1 MRFRR
6 VSTVLTLNFISDKK
20 NYGNKDA
27 QSYSWEQPLNAN
39 SHTFEPVSESQSVP
53 KSYLECRLAVAFH
66 SWLYFG
72 RNIYN
77 SYVSRTFCAQTFEGE
92 GRPYVSRG
100 TFYISPNKS
109 GHFFHSPACFWWAA
123 QKLTSL
129 IHTWGSRSSKFG
141 WIGWRKSDG
150 ENSPANGRKFF
161 SFRAFFN
168 QPGTVKC
175 FALMLLIGLD
185 LWFGLGCGRPWEVPV
200 SPKPYLSIFGF
211 DKIQSA
217 DFGSQVLKCLVCS
230 SCLKR
235 SRSCAIACKY
245 WQNHFLRKLGKLV
258 T

>member
-1 MRFRR
+1 MQILTLSNQFQKVK
-6 VSTVLTLNFISDKK
+6 VSQSRIWNVVWLWLFIVDYTSAEISIIPTCRELFAPKHLRGRAVLTSVGVLF
-20 NYGNKDA
+20 
-27 QSYSWEQPLNAN
+27 
-39 SHTFEPVSESQSVP
+39 TF
-53 KSYLECRLAVAFH
+53 R
-66 SWLYFG
+66 
-72 RNIYN
+72 
-77 SYVSRTFCAQTFEGE
+77 QTK
-92 GRPYVSRG
+92 VV
-100 TFYISPNKS
+100 T
-109 GHFFHSPACFWWAA
+109 FFHSPAWFWWAA

-200 SPKPYLSIFGF
+200 SSKPYLSIFGF
-211 DKIQSA
+211 GKIQSA

-230 SCLKR
+230 SCSYTHVL
-235 SRSCAIACKY
+235 AP
-245 WQNHFLRKLGKLV
+245 
-258 T
+258 